1 MSGLATGQWPVAWPV
16 FCANNSKHQT
26 NFLSPHKIGA
36 QRLMPSSAS
45 WPKSLERCPNVL
57 VAAMGRRKRVGDM
70 RTGRGRSSISGIIF
84 SRNLGKFY
92 VLGLS
97 ESALSMA
104 SAAGLYA
111 RLRRALA
118 TTNSSHSFFWRTLS
132 LAAAQAKNFY
142 VFGCGWWY
150 DREIVL
156 LPPLCEYR
164 ERLL

>member
-1 MSGLATGQWPVAWPV
+1 
-16 FCANNSKHQT
+16 
-26 NFLSPHKIGA
+26 
-36 QRLMPSSAS
+36 
-45 WPKSLERCPNVL
+45 
-57 VAAMGRRKRVGDM
+57 MGRRKRVGDM

-150 DREIVL
+150 HWYNREIVL
-156 LPPLCEYR
+156 LAPHYVNTEKDY
-164 ERLL
+164 ERDYQATLPRGRTADSIRVQAPSRP